1 MFVFVRNHFDQS
13 SVSGKHIYIL
23 CGSPNE
29 STQIVNIHFKIIFF
43 FNMSFFKW
51 LKQNVQKMRS
61 KNTRENLNG
70 GSDDD
75 DKRQEEE
82 EITYCYE
89 TKLVYF
95 ASTTPNQ
102 KLIDILNLRYK
113 DVQVNL

>member
-1 MFVFVRNHFDQS
+1 
-13 SVSGKHIYIL
+13 
-23 CGSPNE
+23 
-29 STQIVNIHFKIIFF
+29 
-43 FNMSFFKW
+43 
-51 LKQNVQKMRS
+51 MRS

-75 DKRQEEE
+75 DKRQEE